1 MSIFK
6 NILLI
11 LTFLLG
17 FLLGKREPEDD
28 LETKVNLKKQ
38 KKNFENKVGF
48 RGILLFLREY

>member
-11 LTFLLG
+11 LTFLLV